1 MNDMVI
7 YALLNAIPAVISVAA
22 GVWLLV
28 FVLKNRPQGR
38 PPEPIKEPVKLYGR
52 GRKHGRCRRR
62 PKGQKG
68 RKHPKRRAKDGK
80 NRNQRRC

>member
-7 YALLNAIPAVISVAA
+7 YALLNAIPAVISVVT
-22 GVWLLV
+22 GVWLFI

-38 PPEPIKEPVKLYGR
+38 PPEEIKEPMKMCGC
-52 GRKHGRCRRR
+52 GRKHDRRRRR
-62 PKGQKG
+62 PKGQTG

-80 NRNQRRC
+80 GRDGRR